1 MANEEYIATHPY
13 EVHFC
18 NLDKLNQNQV
28 ERLIAGD
35 KAGVMAE
42 VEADVKN
49 SMSVCCWYWVGMAE
63 ASDRPIEE
71 IQEWVEHSSV
81 RPEVIITEREFNKL
95 LDNTRVTVTLNCTVA
110 EALELEGGG
119 RLIDFKVDDTT
130 YKSRTQ
136 KAVHLGK

>member
-1 MANEEYIATHPY
+1 MTNEEYIATHPY

-49 SMSVCCWYWVGMAE
+49 TMSVCCWYWAEMAE
-63 ASDRPIEE
+63 ALDRPIEE
-71 IQEWVEHSSV
+71 IQDWAEHSSV

-95 LDNTRVTVTLNCTVA
+95 LDNTRVTITLSCSVT

-136 KAVHLGK
+136 KARRLGK